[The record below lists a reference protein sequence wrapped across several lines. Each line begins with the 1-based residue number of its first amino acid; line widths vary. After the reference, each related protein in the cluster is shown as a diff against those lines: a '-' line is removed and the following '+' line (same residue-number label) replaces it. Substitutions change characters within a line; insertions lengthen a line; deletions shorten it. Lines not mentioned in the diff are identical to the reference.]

1 MRRNNYLDGR
11 GSEMDL
17 CFAPARAGYY
27 NANIL
32 CGRVSGLAYAR
43 PLYARM
49 CACVGP
55 GLGGLGFL
63 AAQDPNEA

>member
-1 MRRNNYLDGR
+1 MRRNNYLIGR

-17 CFAPARAGYY
+17 CFVPARAGYY

-32 CGRVSGLAYAR
+32 CGRVGAMGAR
-43 PLYARM
+43 PLSARM
-49 CACVGP
+49 RACVGP